1 MGSRAQGQ
9 RCCRLWSQAKPNW
22 NLSFVA
28 LLGPGPFCKPQF
40 PGLETVIISTATPA
54 VAGVMYP
61 VCTGDIPGS
70 RQMGVCLMGMGE
82 GLGANVV
89 EFECQL
95 PIHQVGTLR
104 QVSFTFGDVSNLFR
118 EDICFT
124 VPSRGLL

>member
-54 VAGVMYP
+54 IAGVMYP
-61 VCTGDIPGS
+61 VRTGDIPGS